1 MSFLAPAMF
10 WIAALAMPA
19 LLILYFLK
27 LRRRQETVPS
37 TLLWKRAVQD
47 LQVNAPFQKLRKN
60 LLLLLQLLI
69 LAAAIFA
76 LARPVVNSPV
86 SNEKSVILLV
96 DRSASM
102 NTQEGTETRLDQAKE
117 QARRL
122 IRSLSASGNAW
133 WKFWARK
140 EDQPRV
146 MVIAFADRA
155 QVIVPFSY
163 NLSDAARLVDSI
175 TPSDAR
181 TNLREALELA
191 EAYMMQTRVEQT
203 PISAAQESSIV
214 VLSDGGFGDL
224 RDVVLRSGG
233 VKIIKIGGTRDN
245 VAITGLRVQRG
256 YENPEDLSVFVQVEN
271 FAAESAASDVAL
283 YVDGRL
289 GTGRVQ
295 SITLG
300 PARGRQEAAGTSQPA
315 EDQGGSSGSLTFE
328 FPMSGAGVVEA
339 RLSRNDALAT
349 DNQAWAVVPPP
360 RKLKVLL
367 VSDKNFFLE
376 RVLKNLPLEKFV
388 YLTPEQYESSPKA
401 EIESEGRL
409 AYDVAVIDRHDT
421 SRLPI
426 GNYLFISGT
435 PQIPEV
441 KVSGEIGWHAM
452 QWWDETHPVLRHVA
466 LEYVYASKG
475 KTLQLPREAQ
485 TLIEGPQGP
494 VLARYSKDGR
504 QYLLLTFAVTDSTWW
519 NKLGF
524 PVFLY
529 NAMRFLGSG
538 AAIGEQEPTRPGD
551 AFDIPLP
558 SGTTSATVTAPDNQK
573 STVTPDPSG
582 VARFAGTSRVGVYS
596 VTPAAEGADRYAV
609 NLEDAAESDIAP
621 REDLKLADGVKVTVG
636 EGIKTSTP
644 EIWRW
649 FLATALLILLTEW
662 YIYNRRVLV

>member
-27 LRRRQETVPS
+27 LRRRQQTVPS

-86 SNEKSVILLV
+86 SNEKSVILLI

-102 NTQEGTETRLDQAKE
+102 NTQEGDQTRLDEAKE

-155 QVIVPFSY
+155 QVIVPFTY
-163 NLSDAARLVDSI
+163 NLSDAANLVESI

-224 RDVVLRSGG
+224 HDVVLRSGG
-233 VKIIKIGGTRDN
+233 VKVIKIGDTHNN
-245 VAITGLRVQRG
+245 VGITGLRVQRG

-271 FAAESAASDVAL
+271 FSSEAVDTDVSL

-295 SITLG
+295 SIALG
-300 PARGRQEAAGTSQPA
+300 PARGKTAAEGTSQPA
-315 EDQGGSSGSLTFE
+315 AEQGGSNGSLTFE

-349 DNQAWAVVPPP
+349 DNQAWSIVPPP
-360 RKLKVLL
+360 RKLKALL
-367 VSDKNFFLE
+367 VSEKNFFLE

-388 YLTPEQYESSPKA
+388 YLTPDQYESAPKA
-401 EIESEGRL
+401 ELENEGRL
-409 AYDVAVIDRHDT
+409 SYDVAVIDRHDT
-421 SRLPI
+421 ARLPI
-426 GNYLFISGT
+426 GNYLFIDCV
-435 PQIPEV
+435 PLIPEV
-441 KVSGEIGWHAM
+441 KVTGELGWHAM
-452 QWWDETHPVLRHVA
+452 QWWDDTHPVLRHVA

-475 KTLQLPREAQ
+475 KTLELPREAQ

-504 QYLLLTFAVTDSTWW
+504 QYLILTFSITDSTWW

-529 NAMRFLGSG
+529 NSLRFLGSG
-538 AAIGEQEPTRPGD
+538 AAIGDQEPTRPGD

-558 SGTTSATVTAPDNQK
+558 AGTNAATVTAPNNEK
-573 STVTPDPSG
+573 STVTPDPTG
-582 VARFAGTSRVGVYS
+582 IARFAGTSRVGVYS
-596 VTPAAEGADRYAV
+596 VAPAAEGADRYAV
-609 NLEDAAESDIAP
+609 NLEDAAESDIVP
-621 REDLKLADGVKVTVG
+621 REDLKLAEGVKVSIG

-662 YIYNRRVLV
+662 YIYNRRVVI